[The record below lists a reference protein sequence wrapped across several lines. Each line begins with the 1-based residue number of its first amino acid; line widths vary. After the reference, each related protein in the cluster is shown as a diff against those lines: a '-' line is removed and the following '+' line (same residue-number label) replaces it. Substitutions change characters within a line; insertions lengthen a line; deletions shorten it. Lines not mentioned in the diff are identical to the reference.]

1 MLLSLNNDR
10 MNKYDIW
17 STDGKNTIVYTDF
30 TLTDLLRFVEDG
42 SVKIFDYQI
51 VNFKYVT
58 SIYKKD
64 ESK

>member
-1 MLLSLNNDR
+1 

-30 TLTDLLRFVEDG
+30 TLTDLLRFVEDN
-42 SVKIFDYQI
+42 SVKIFDTQI
-51 VNFKYVT
+51 VNFRYVT

-64 ESK
+64 EK

>member
-1 MLLSLNNDR
+1 

>member
-1 MLLSLNNDR
+1 

-17 STDGKNTIVYTDF
+17 STDGKNTTVYTDF
-30 TLTDLLRFVEDG
+30 TLTDLLRFVEDN
-42 SVKIFDYQI
+42 SVKIFDTQI
-51 VNFKYVT
+51 VNFRYVT